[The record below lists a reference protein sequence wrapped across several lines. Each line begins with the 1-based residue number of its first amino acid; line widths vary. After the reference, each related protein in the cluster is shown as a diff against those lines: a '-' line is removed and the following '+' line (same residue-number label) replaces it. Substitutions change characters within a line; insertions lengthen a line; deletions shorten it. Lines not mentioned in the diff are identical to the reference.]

1 MGCSPN
7 CNTTTLSY
15 SDWPYMSRHAV
26 DHNDVM
32 LAIILFALAFVT
44 VCVIFLIERLCGR
57 GANRR
62 LRRTFHLN
70 ETYGRGWLFA
80 NRNIGSNHGGD
91 EVKQPSGTEVSGAPI
106 SHLTATTSV
115 QNIEDSDELG
125 GGVELRIKIYS
136 PFTY

>member
-1 MGCSPN
+1 MRKKEKAQTEIDPGAP
-7 CNTTTLSY
+7 LSKVARWQNLIPWIAT
-15 SDWPYMSRHAV
+15 SCPPPWRNPRKERDQILPYG
-26 DHNDVM
+26 N
-32 LAIILFALAFVT
+32 L
-44 VCVIFLIERLCGR
+44 E

-70 ETYGRGWLFA
+70 ETYGWLFA
-80 NRNIGSNHGGD
+80 NRNIGSNHGSD
-91 EVKQPSGTEVSGAPI
+91 EVKQPSGAEVSDAPK